1 MVLNKRNYPP
11 VPQQLLVIEEEKEDE
26 DELNESSRPQ
36 IAHPLIM
43 HKETSGDKSGKL
55 GSRPL
60 P

>member
-1 MVLNKRNYPP
+1 MQNKWNYPG
-11 VPQQLLVIEEEKEDE
+11 VPQQLLIIEEEKEDD

-36 IAHPLIM
+36 MAQPLLI
-43 HKETSGDKSGKL
+43 HKETSGNKSNKL